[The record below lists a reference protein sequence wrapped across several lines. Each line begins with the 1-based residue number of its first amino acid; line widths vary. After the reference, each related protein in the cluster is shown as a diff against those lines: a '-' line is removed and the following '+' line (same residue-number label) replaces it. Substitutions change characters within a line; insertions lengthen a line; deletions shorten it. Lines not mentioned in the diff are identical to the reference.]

1 MMPKMSVAYF
11 KTQVTSIEF
20 SCEEPLCLF
29 LKRLLSNC
37 TDYISI
43 TCLCRDTLLFSETS
57 IGPCLPCL
65 IVGNDLHDRSIQR
78 KVQHFDELK
87 VLSRL

>member
-1 MMPKMSVAYF
+1 MPKMSVAYF

-37 TDYISI
+37 TDYISTHVSVEI
-43 TCLCRDTLLFSETS
+43 PYYLVRPVLDPVCLVSLLVMISMIGQSNVKSNTLL
-57 IGPCLPCL
+57 
-65 IVGNDLHDRSIQR
+65 N
-78 KVQHFDELK
+78 
-87 VLSRL
+87 